1 MRLVTIGIIG
11 LVSVGMAG
19 LALANPALRPKHL
32 GYPSGGEFAYD
43 RGQQN
48 VTPANPC

>member
-11 LVSVGMAG
+11 LVCVGMTG
-19 LALANPALRPKHL
+19 LALANPAMLPKHL
-32 GYPSGGEFAYD
+32 GYSSGGEFAYD